1 MSEARWRLLTPA
13 GAGPVAVIGLEGDLP
28 DLPLADAR
36 GRRAGWPAVG
46 RFRRLRLLEDGAP
59 LDDALVL
66 RPGPARAELH
76 VHGGQALLG
85 RLAAWLASH
94 GVVREELRQPEVPLS
109 RRHARALL
117 SCRRGRLAAL
127 LEEARRAQ
135 PADAR
140 LLGRLRRC
148 LALSGFAGRLER
160 PAVVRL
166 AGPPNAGKSS
176 LFNALLGSERAL
188 VSPEAGTTRDTVTAL
203 WSVLGVPV
211 ELHDSAGSDGVL
223 DGSGAD
229 AVVAVL
235 PCPGARLATVGSAAV
250 LTILGRADLWPEARS
265 VARVSARSGEGLAA
279 LRNALASALGIP
291 PDESGDEDVP
301 VEASVRSELARL
313 LARAGA
319 VDGAAASAGEDARRQ
334 A

>member
-1 MSEARWRLLTPA
+1 VSAARWRLLTPA

-36 GRRAGWPAVG
+36 GRRVPWPGVG
-46 RFRRLRLLEDGAP
+46 CFRRLRLLESGAP

-85 RLAAWLASH
+85 RLAAWLAAH
-94 GVVREELRQPEVPLS
+94 GVARGEEGRPEVPLS

-117 SCRRGRLAAL
+117 SCRHGRLAGL
-127 LEEARRAQ
+127 LEQARRSQ
-135 PADAR
+135 PPDAR
-140 LLGRLRRC
+140 LLGRLHGC

-166 AGPPNAGKSS
+166 AGPPNSGKSS
-176 LFNALLGSERAL
+176 LFNALLGCERAL

-211 ELHDSAGSDGVL
+211 ELHDGAGSEGVL
-223 DGSGAD
+223 DGGGAD
-229 AVVAVL
+229 AVVVVL
-235 PCPGARLATVGSAAV
+235 PFPGARLTTVGSAAV
-250 LTILGRADLWPEARS
+250 LTVLGRADLWPQARS
-265 VARVSARSGEGLAA
+265 VPRVSARSGEGLVA
-279 LRNALASALGIP
+279 LRDALADALGMP

-301 VEASVRSELARL
+301 AEASVRSELAQL
-313 LARAGA
+313 LARASAAGGGG
-319 VDGAAASAGEDARRQ
+319 VDPRRGP
-334 A
+334 